1 MNFIVIGSTGFIG
14 SKVYA
19 SLKLDPKNSVLGIS
33 SNQIDLYKID
43 NYKKLN
49 NLVTA
54 ESVIIM
60 CAGVKKQLGDNIDIF
75 EKNFIIV
82 NNFIRSVLS
91 VSPKRIIF
99 ISSASVYGEDVMQ
112 SNKIDENTSVVN
124 RSYYGMGKYMSELLL
139 AKVCEEVKTELV
151 ILRPPLIYGDG
162 DLSFGYGPT
171 GFLRKALDGDEII
184 MWGGGTELREFIYI
198 NDVVDIIKILINSEF
213 NGIVNL
219 VSGISY
225 NYLDIIRII
234 RDTLN
239 LDLKVS
245 SRIRSKEK
253 VDHVFSNERIN
264 NATNNFCFTSLES
277 GIRLMHESMCLKDT

>member
-1 MNFIVIGSTGFIG
+1 MNYIVIGSSGFIG
-14 SKVYA
+14 NKVYA
-19 SLKLDPKNSVLGIS
+19 SLKIDPNNNVVGIS
-33 SNQIDLYKID
+33 SNQVDLSNKD
-43 NYKKLN
+43 SFKKLN
-49 NLVTA
+49 SIVKA
-54 ESVIIM
+54 DSIIIM

-75 EKNFIIV
+75 EKNLIIL
-82 NNFIRSVLS
+82 NNFIRVILH
-91 VSPKRIIF
+91 VRPKKIIF
-99 ISSASVYGEDVMQ
+99 FSSASVYGEDVLHI
-112 SNKIDENTSVVN
+112 NKIDENTLIDS

-139 AKVCEEVKTELV
+139 TKACQEIKTELI

-171 GFLRKALDGDEII
+171 GFLRKALDGNEIE
-184 MWGGGTELREFIYI
+184 MWGDGTELREFIYI
-198 NDVVDIIKILINSEF
+198 NDVVDIIKKLINSEF
-213 NGIVNL
+213 NGVLNL

-277 GIRLMHESMCLKDT
+277 GIRLMHESMCLKNT

>member
-277 GIRLMHESMCLKDT
+277 GIRLMHESMCLKKT

>member
-277 GIRLMHESMCLKDT
+277 GIRLMHESMCLKNT

>member
-1 MNFIVIGSTGFIG
+1 MNYIVIGSTGFIG
-14 SKVYA
+14 SKIYT
-19 SLKLDPKNSVLGIS
+19 SLKLDPKNIVVGIS
-33 SNQIDLYKID
+33 SSQVDLYIKD
-43 NYKKLN
+43 SYKKLN

-54 ESVIIM
+54 DSTIIM

-75 EKNFIIV
+75 EKNLIII
-82 NNFIRSVLS
+82 NNFIRSVLC
-91 VSPKRIIF
+91 VSPKKIIF

-112 SNKIDENTSVVN
+112 TNKIDENTSVVN

-139 AKVCEEVKTELV
+139 AKVCEEVKTELI

-184 MWGGGTELREFIYI
+184 MWGDGTELREFIYI
-198 NDVVDIIKILINSEF
+198 NDVVDIIKKLINSEF
-213 NGIVNL
+213 NGVVNL

-225 NYLDIIRII
+225 NYLEITRII

-253 VDHVFSNERIN
+253 VDHRFSNKRIK
-264 NATNNFCFTSLES
+264 NATYNFCFTSLES
-277 GIRLMHESMCLKDT
+277 GIRLMHDSMKKNK